1 MLFDIGHTDAIQ
13 AVLEPGKEPL
23 LACTSGVGWGGDDG
37 LTRAE
42 WSKLTEAEQDE
53 WVRSNC
59 FDCQHASGTC
69 RMGEDSDPATV
80 VSSEVRR

>member
-1 MLFDIGHTDAIQ
+1 MLFEIAQTDSIQ
-13 AVLEPGKEPL
+13 ALLEPGKEPL
-23 LACTSGVGWGGDDG
+23 LASTSGVGWGGDDG

-42 WSKLTEAEQDE
+42 WSKLTDTEQDE

-69 RMGEDSDPATV
+69 RMGQKSDPATV
-80 VSSEVRR
+80 VNSKVRH